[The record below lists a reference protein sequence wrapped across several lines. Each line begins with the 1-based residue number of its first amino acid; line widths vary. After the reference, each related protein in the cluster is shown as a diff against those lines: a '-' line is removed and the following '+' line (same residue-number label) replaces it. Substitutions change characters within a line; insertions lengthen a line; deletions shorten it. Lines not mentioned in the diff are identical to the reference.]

1 MKRLP
6 PKHTFPGGF
15 VLYIDQVAHG
25 ETRRGVT
32 LPADCDAY
40 FDTIDVGSGQV
51 LIDKDKTPRQKWRLL
66 AHEMVHA
73 ALDAGIQI
81 EHEVAP

>member
-1 MKRLP
+1 VKRIP
-6 PKHTFPGGF
+6 SKFRFPGGF
-15 VLYIDQVAHG
+15 TLYIDQVNHG
-25 ETRRGVT
+25 EERRGVT
-32 LPADCDAY
+32 LPDDCDAY

-51 LIDKDKTPRQKWRLL
+51 LIDVKKTPRQKWRLL